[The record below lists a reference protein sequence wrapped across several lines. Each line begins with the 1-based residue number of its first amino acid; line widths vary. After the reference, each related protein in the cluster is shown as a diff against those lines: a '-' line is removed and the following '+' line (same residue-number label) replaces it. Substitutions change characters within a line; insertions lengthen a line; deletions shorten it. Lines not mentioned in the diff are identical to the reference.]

1 MSVIAFKIYE
11 GHKAKVAFDGRC
23 LSGDLIESEN
33 YIKAHKISD
42 RLIVGATGVADTTE
56 IFKNFVEVN
65 RIVFEKM
72 DSKIQAIPMMIRFR
86 DALKNQYGFTDED
99 LKELGGFL
107 IMNKQYHA
115 VFYYDEKTLKPYPVK
130 DLCNFGAFGSTG
142 IYTTALIDAGLS
154 LEDAIKKSAEK
165 YNSVNGNVTVLEISL
180 E

>member
-11 GHKAKVAFDGRC
+11 DKAQVAFDGRC
-23 LSGDLIESEN
+23 LSGDAIESEN
-33 YIKAHKISD
+33 YIKAYKISD
-42 RLIVGATGVADTTE
+42 SLIVGATGVADTTE

-72 DSKIQAIPMMIRFR
+72 ESKIQAIPLMIRFR
-86 DALKNQYGFTDED
+86 DALTNQYGYTDED

-130 DLCNFGAFGSTG
+130 DVCNYGAFGSTG
-142 IYTTALIDAGLS
+142 TYTTALIDAGFS
-154 LEDAIKKSAEK
+154 LEDAIKKSAKK
-165 YNSVNGNVTVLEISL
+165 YNSVNGNVTTLEISL